1 MRTSQSPAGCLHV
14 SNALTYASLCAGMAA
29 VACAQASSAGGA
41 AACIAAAV
49 IADTFDGRFAR
60 LFNRDDDRRAFGAG
74 LDSLSDAVS
83 FGAAPPIC
91 LSVLS
96 RPPEGMLAIAWWAAG
111 FVYGA
116 CAITRLGFF
125 NISHDRYEGFIGL
138 PAPVA
143 ALVLASGLLGPTP
156 PAVSIVRLLA
166 TAVAMIGPWKVPRP
180 VGLGLALFVLWPTVI
195 ILAPLVRP

>member
-1 MRTSQSPAGCLHV
+1 MHAPQSPAAYLHV
-14 SNALTYASLCAGMAA
+14 SNALTYASFCAGMAA
-29 VACAQASSAGGA
+29 VACALGSSAGGA

-60 LFNRDDDRRAFGAG
+60 LFSRDDDRRAFGAG

-96 RPPEGMLAIAWWAAG
+96 RPPEGMLAVAWWAAC
-111 FVYGA
+111 FVHGA

-125 NISHDRYEGFIGL
+125 NISHDRYDGFIGL

-156 PAVSIVRLLA
+156 PAVSIVLLLA
-166 TAVAMIGPWKVPRP
+166 AAAAMIAPWRVPRP
-180 VGLGLALFVLWPTVI
+180 VGLGLALFVLWPLAVI
-195 ILAPLVRP
+195 TIPWILR